1 MRANNQDHSLSH
13 DDTNGNSTYSG
24 MADAL
29 KLIGKR
35 PAGDTV
41 SQLKAETALEAK
53 PAKKRGPRKESTN
66 NDELSDSDEDDFS
79 DDDQFGDDGQKRE
92 RR

>member
-1 MRANNQDHSLSH
+1 
-13 DDTNGNSTYSG
+13 

-35 PAGDTV
+35 PAGDSV
-41 SQLKAETALEAK
+41 SQLKAETAALEAK